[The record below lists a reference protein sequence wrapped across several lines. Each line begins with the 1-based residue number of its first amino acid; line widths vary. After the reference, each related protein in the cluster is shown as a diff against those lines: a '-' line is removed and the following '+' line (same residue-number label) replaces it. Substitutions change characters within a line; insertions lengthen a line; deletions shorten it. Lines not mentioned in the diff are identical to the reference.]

1 MSEVYK
7 YNGLR
12 RRPNFDELITY
23 IQKDKPT
30 STLHTRSAS
39 ILADT
44 HQMNALQGDTLTD
57 LERFGGTVRKRK
69 IRTYINSRIRI

>member
-7 YNGLR
+7 YGGLR

-30 STLHTRSAS
+30 ITLPNRNATT
-39 ILADT
+39 LAAT
-44 HQMNALQGDTLTD
+44 HQMNALKGDTTTD
-57 LERFGGTVRKRK
+57 LQEMETRLEK
-69 IRTYINSRIRI
+69 IN